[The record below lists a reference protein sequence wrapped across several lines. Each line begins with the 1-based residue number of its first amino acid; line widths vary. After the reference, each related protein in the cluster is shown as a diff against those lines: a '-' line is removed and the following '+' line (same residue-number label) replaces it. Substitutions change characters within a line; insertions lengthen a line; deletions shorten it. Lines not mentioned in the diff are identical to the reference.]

1 MIFVTFVFAIIDQSY
16 DIIMIQ
22 NLFSN
27 YIILTFL
34 EKKTESA
41 WHLTHQLR
49 FILQCVLFRSKGK
62 NISTCLPNG
71 YHSSTFTTSLQE
83 PTTDFCHICFRHDWP
98 ILWHHNDWLLIF
110 KFFQMAIVLP
120 PSLPQNQQHHK
131 FKCQHNK
138 SEFPHRVH
146 WNKN

>member
-22 NLFSN
+22 NVFSN

-62 NISTCLPNG
+62 NISTCLPND
-71 YHSSTFTTSLQE
+71 YHSSTFTTSHWTFSSFSKHFFFRDPAGLKLVE
-83 PTTDFCHICFRHDWP
+83 DGTYLRLAELTLITTSSIKNSCATIVFIKETTLKL
-98 ILWHHNDWLLIF
+98 ILLS
-110 KFFQMAIVLP
+110 K
-120 PSLPQNQQHHK
+120 
-131 FKCQHNK
+131 
-138 SEFPHRVH
+138 
-146 WNKN
+146 